1 VWSSAC
7 LGQAIHPTLSIALK
21 PFPQRRPA
29 NTAAQANQRRV
40 PDLLEHL
47 HPPQS
52 CLDICTHLDQGKWKR
67 CLLTTHFKN
76 GEATDWIDRT
86 VPVPT
91 PNSLMLEQWMQE
103 FVRLRK
109 LNVEIMRASGQGQA
123 TGPSA

>member
-1 VWSSAC
+1 
-7 LGQAIHPTLSIALK
+7 
-21 PFPQRRPA
+21 
-29 NTAAQANQRRV
+29 
-40 PDLLEHL
+40 
-47 HPPQS
+47 
-52 CLDICTHLDQGKWKR
+52 
-67 CLLTTHFKN
+67 LTTHFKN

-109 LNVEIMRASGQGQA
+109 LNVEIMRTSGQGQA